1 LPVLDVVDAARYIA
15 ALAVVLG
22 LLGLLALG
30 ARQGWLANFIATLSR
45 GQISGVKRERRMKV
59 VETLVLDPRRR
70 IVIVEIDGK
79 ERALLLGASGETPL
93 PHDERPGS

>member
-1 LPVLDVVDAARYIA
+1 MDVVDIARYIA

-30 ARQGWLANFIATLSR
+30 ARQGWLANLLSGLSR
-45 GQISGVKRERRMKV
+45 GQIAGGRRERRMRV

-70 IVIVEIDGK
+70 IVIVEIDGR
-79 ERALLLGASGETPL
+79 ERTLLLGASEETVL
-93 PHDERPGS
+93 PDPDGASS

>member
-1 LPVLDVVDAARYIA
+1 MDVVDAARYIA

-30 ARQGWLANFIATLSR
+30 ARQGWLTSFLSGVSR
-45 GQISGVKRERRMKV
+45 GAFAGVKRERRMRV

-79 ERALLLGASGETPL
+79 EKALLLGASDETLL
-93 PHDERPGS
+93 PHDERPTP

>member
-1 LPVLDVVDAARYIA
+1 MDVVDAARYIA

-30 ARQGWLANFIATLSR
+30 ARQGWLANIIASLSR
-45 GQISGVKRERRMKV
+45 GQISGTKRQRRMKV

-79 ERALLLGASGETPL
+79 ERALLLGASGETTL
-93 PHDERPGS
+93 PHDERPNS

>member
-1 LPVLDVVDAARYIA
+1 MDVIDAARYIA

-30 ARQGWLANFIATLSR
+30 ARQGWLAGLVSGIAR
-45 GQISGVKRERRMKV
+45 GDVGLKRERRMKV
-59 VETLVLDPRRR
+59 LETLVLDPRRR

-79 ERALLLGASGETPL
+79 EQALLLGASGETPL
-93 PHDERPGS
+93 PHDKGSGS

>member
-1 LPVLDVVDAARYIA
+1 MDVVDAARYIA

-30 ARQGWLANFIATLSR
+30 ARQGWLASFISGISR
-45 GQISGVKRERRMKV
+45 GQITGVNRERRMKV

-70 IVIVEIDGK
+70 IVIVQIDGK
-79 ERALLLGASGETPL
+79 EKAMLLGAAGETLL
-93 PHDERPGS
+93 PHDERPAP

>member
-1 LPVLDVVDAARYIA
+1 LDVLDITRYIA

-30 ARQGWLANFIATLSR
+30 ARQGWLTRIIVGISR

-59 VETLVLDPRRR
+59 VESLVLDPRRR
-70 IVIVEIDGK
+70 IVIIEIDGK
-79 ERALLLGASGETPL
+79 EKALLLGAAGETIL
-93 PHDERPGS
+93 PHDEGNST